1 MASLECSLG
10 TGDVK
15 GVWNTLQQWGKDASR
30 KEGRLLSSLPPIPLA
45 FVFFL
50 FSLFFAT
57 ERFTISVFH
66 ETTWQVTAEKKKR
79 DSKCINH
86 DCFNLDVAG
95 NETSGPTANIE
106 R

>member
-66 ETTWQVTAEKKKR
+66 ETTWQVTAEKKK
-79 DSKCINH
+79 KGLQMH
-86 DCFNLDVAG
+86 
-95 NETSGPTANIE
+95 
-106 R
+106 